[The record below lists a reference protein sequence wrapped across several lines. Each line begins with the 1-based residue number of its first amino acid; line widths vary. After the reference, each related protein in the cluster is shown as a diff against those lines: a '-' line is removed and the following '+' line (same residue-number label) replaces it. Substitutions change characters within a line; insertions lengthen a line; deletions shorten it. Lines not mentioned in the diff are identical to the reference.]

1 MHRLFKNLKCC
12 KACSIWLLQAKYI
25 FFGNCHERTIRRM
38 RTSHVQSIPVGIR
51 PSWDDVPVG
60 IHPNWDSSQ
69 LGLPN
74 WDGSDVPIGTIFLN
88 QKISLI
94 DVLPY
99 EFLSR
104 VQALFPSPITYIFC
118 RHWNKAKSEKCG
130 GPHSLIYP
138 RRRTHSWS
146 MQHPG
151 LMRELGGILTVI

>member
-1 MHRLFKNLKCC
+1 MQYLIAPSKIYFLWELPRKD
-12 KACSIWLLQAKYI
+12 
-25 FFGNCHERTIRRM
+25 IRRM

-88 QKISLI
+88 RKISLI

-99 EFLSR
+99 VTLKKTESPKLS
-104 VQALFPSPITYIFC
+104 L
-118 RHWNKAKSEKCG
+118 
-130 GPHSLIYP
+130 L
-138 RRRTHSWS
+138 
-146 MQHPG
+146 
-151 LMRELGGILTVI
+151 